1 MPFSKSTLKQ
11 RENFYKN
18 KFNIKK
24 VREFLP
30 IQPQFFAI
38 DAGTETK
45 IAKNKKDIGK
55 LLILKPNISY
65 EELRE
70 KLIEHLP
77 EDVYYDRNI
86 YKNPENCPSNFKFSE
101 AFHSDNF
108 LGQELAF
115 DIDPENII
123 KSRSI
128 WSFNKDLII
137 KASEITLEFYNE
149 LKRNFNNVRI
159 VYSGRGFH
167 LHVFDKGVYNLRMS
181 ERGKLN
187 NRFLKYKIDPWVSYG
202 KIRLMRLPYSL
213 NSLCSRICTPLS
225 VKELENFNPD
235 YKKYLI

>member
-167 LHVFDKGVYNLRMS
+167 LHVLDKKAYKFS
-181 ERGKLN
+181 IYERKELTK
-187 NRFLKYKIDPWVSYG
+187 RFEKYPIDSWVSRG
-202 KIRLMRLPYSL
+202 FIELIRMPYSL
-213 NSLCSRICTPLS
+213 NSLVSRRVIP
-225 VKELENFNPD
+225 VKNKFI
-235 YKKYLI
+235 KKEALPRFLKL